1 MLQGNQGSRVGEGI
15 EVSVGGTKLAKDSEG
30 DYVFTVEEQT
40 TSVNISKDPSAG
52 IGSIETDN
60 AADDAVYTLMGIR
73 VGTRSSM
80 RDLAPG
86 IYIINGKKVVNK

>member
-1 MLQGNQGSRVGEGI
+1 MLQGNPVAVSGEGI
-15 EVSVGGTKLAKDSEG
+15 EVSVGGGKLAKDSEG

-40 TSVNISKDPSAG
+40 TSVNISKDPNAG

-80 RDLAPG
+80 RDLAPHLHNQRKESG
-86 IYIINGKKVVNK
+86 E